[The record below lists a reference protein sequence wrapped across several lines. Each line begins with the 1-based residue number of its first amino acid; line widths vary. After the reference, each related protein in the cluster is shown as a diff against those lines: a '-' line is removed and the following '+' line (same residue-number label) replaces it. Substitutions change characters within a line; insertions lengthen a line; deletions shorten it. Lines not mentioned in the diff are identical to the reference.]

1 MRGSE
6 TILVVEDYAEVRAL
20 ALSGLAGLGY
30 SVHGASSGKEALAF
44 CREFAGPIHLVVTD
58 VVMTDM
64 NGREVANQVSQVR
77 PDARI
82 LFMSGYTADVIAHHG
97 VLDAGVEYLQ
107 KPFTP
112 ECLAQK
118 VREVLGSRTDT
129 SHGAG

>member
-1 MRGSE
+1 LRGSE

-44 CREFAGPIHLVVTD
+44 CRKFAWPIHLVVTD

-64 NGREVANQVSQVR
+64 NGREVANRISQVR

-82 LFMSGYTADVIAHHG
+82 LFMSGYTADVIGHHG
-97 VLDAGVEYLQ
+97 VLDAGVESLQ
-107 KPFTP
+107 KAFHPGMS
-112 ECLAQK
+112 CAK
-118 VREVLGSRTDT
+118 SSRTPRLP
-129 SHGAG
+129 